1 MNPPYASNLH
11 LKFLEKVIN
20 ISDNVVSIQPDV
32 WLNKSRLATKFGNYR
47 NIFNGKIEDIE
58 QINHEMTNL
67 YFGTGN
73 DIQSVSIFTLHNN
86 AKHPIDLLNFG
97 FKNANELQLF
107 KKINIYN
114 NPNVITF
121 NKCVKYSNSFN
132 SIEEKYIIP
141 IYSWHGGEDCYDAV
155 IMDED
160 RAKKKLSMY
169 LVFNSP
175 EEIKNFKN
183 SLKTKFMT
191 WYYWNVV
198 HPADNKI
205 KVTMF
210 RLKDYSKPIKNETF
224 YKIFNLEKDEI
235 SIIENYVKPTR
246 Q

>member
-1 MNPPYASNLH
+1 
-11 LKFLEKVIN
+11 
-20 ISDNVVSIQPDV
+20 
-32 WLNKSRLATKFGNYR
+32 
-47 NIFNGKIEDIE
+47 
-58 QINHEMTNL
+58 
-67 YFGTGN
+67 
-73 DIQSVSIFTLHNN
+73 
-86 AKHPIDLLNFG
+86 
-97 FKNANELQLF
+97 
-107 KKINIYN
+107 
-114 NPNVITF
+114 
-121 NKCVKYSNSFN
+121 
-132 SIEEKYIIP
+132 
-141 IYSWHGGEDCYDAV
+141 
-155 IMDED
+155 MDEE